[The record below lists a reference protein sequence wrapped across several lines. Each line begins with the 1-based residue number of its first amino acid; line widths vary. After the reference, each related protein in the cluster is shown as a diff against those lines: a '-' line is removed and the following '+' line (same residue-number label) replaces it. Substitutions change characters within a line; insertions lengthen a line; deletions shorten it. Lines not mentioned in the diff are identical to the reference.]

1 MDKKIRAFYAI
12 ELNDEVRNAALQIID
27 KLKQNPWAEHVRW
40 AHAENLHL
48 TVRFLGEI
56 SNDVINMINND
67 VEQKLKQCEPFT
79 VKFKEPRLFPH
90 FKKPRVVAVIAENN
104 DALINVAEILENSA
118 IAAGLAPETRQF
130 KGHLTL
136 GRCKKTFPKRTKI
149 ESMPFSAS
157 LDVNS
162 VALYQSDLS
171 NEGPTYYQ
179 LANVLFD

>member
-12 ELNDEVRNAALQIID
+12 ELSDEVRNAALHVID
-27 KLKQNPWAEHVRW
+27 QLKSYPWAGDVRW
-40 AHAENLHL
+40 AQAENLHL
-48 TVRFLGEI
+48 TIRFLGEI
-56 SNDVINMINND
+56 TDDVVQTINSN

-104 DALINVAEILENSA
+104 DALLNLAHILETCA
-118 IAAGLAPETRQF
+118 VDAGLEPETRQF

-149 ESMPFSAS
+149 DSMPFPCH
-157 LDVNS
+157 LPVGS
-162 VALYQSDLS
+162 VALFQSELS
-171 NEGPTYYQ
+171 SDGPTYFK
-179 LANVLFD
+179 LADDPFG